1 MEIDRD
7 LVIYLEKLGRIEL
20 SEEQRAL
27 TQKDLKDILGYMDTL
42 NELDTDGVLA
52 QSHSFPVKN
61 VFREDVITSVAQV
74 ENILKNAPEKSDE
87 YIIVPKTV
95 D

>member
-7 LVIYLEKLGRIEL
+7 LVVYLEKLGRIEL
-20 SEEQRAL
+20 SEEQREE
-27 TQKDLKDILGYMDTL
+27 TQKDLKAILGYMDTL

-61 VFREDVITSVAQV
+61 IFREDVVTSVQQV